1 MEFKKFNQ
9 KILIFL
15 IFQNVFSKLPKLTS
29 KFSNFCCQFI
39 QLCFQVL
46 SKLLNWVI
54 SFFKGA
60 PVIKNQLPMC
70 EHDCL
75 ARLHVSKTFWLL
87 AIIFPSIL
95 NIFFFFECV
104 KSRRGLPVCL
114 CAVQFLTIMKLQC
127 VTITVCAV
135 MLAPFVVQIFQ
146 FKIK

>member
-15 IFQNVFSKLPKLTS
+15 IFQNVFSKLPKVTS

-54 SFFKGA
+54 SFFNAA

-95 NIFFFFECV
+95 NIFFFWVCQIPSRIACV
-104 KSRRGLPVCL
+104 PLCCTIFDNYEVTMCNNYCVC
-114 CAVQFLTIMKLQC
+114 CYAGTFCGTNIS
-127 VTITVCAV
+127 I
-135 MLAPFVVQIFQ
+135 
-146 FKIK
+146 